1 MIFNN
6 ITIDSQQLNKPPFF
20 TGEMMKLRYIVT
32 LILGLLA
39 ATPAK
44 AELQIDVSGAMRDPM
59 PIAFPEMIHNGFFV
73 GQYGKKIRDVV
84 IADLERSGLFTIINP
99 NSYIQEFT
107 SMQQEPAFVDWK
119 AINAQALV
127 QSSISEIDG
136 NNLRVEFRLWDVF
149 SESQLKGQSFTTTK
163 DNWRRVA
170 HVIAD
175 AIYERLTGEKGY
187 FDTRIV
193 YVSETG
199 PATRRVK
206 RLAIM
211 DQDGENH
218 KFLTSGAAMALTP
231 RFSPNLQKVTYMSYA
246 GTTPRVY
253 VLDIETG
260 KQELLGHFPG
270 MTFAPRFSP
279 DSKKVLLSFASNGKT
294 NIYEMDLVK
303 RTSKR
308 LTSSSAIDTSA
319 SYSPD
324 GEKIVFNSDR
334 GGNQQL
340 YVMNADGSDVQRI
353 SFGAGRYATP
363 VWSPRGDYIA
373 FTKMAGGQFY
383 IGVMYPDG
391 SGERLLANGYLV
403 EGPTWSP
410 NGRVLMY
417 FRQDRSGADTK
428 LYSIDLT
435 GYNERMIVT
444 PAGGSDPAWSP
455 LLP

>member
-1 MIFNN
+1 
-6 ITIDSQQLNKPPFF
+6 
-20 TGEMMKLRYIVT
+20 MKLKYI
-32 LILGLLA
+32 LA
-39 ATPAK
+39 LVMCLVVTPAK
-44 AELQIDVSGAMRDPM
+44 AELQIDVNGAMRDPL
-59 PIAFPEMIHNGFFV
+59 PLAFPEMIHEGFWV
-73 GQYGKKIRDVV
+73 GQYAGKIRSVV
-84 IADLERSGLFTIINP
+84 IADLERSGLFRIIP
-99 NSYIQEFT
+99 ENSYIQELT
-107 SMQQEPAFVDWK
+107 SVDEQPNFVDWK
-119 AINAQALV
+119 AINAHALV
-127 QSSISEIDG
+127 QSAVKEV
-136 NNLRVEFRLWDVF
+136 NPNTLRVEFRLWDVYA
-149 SESQLKGQSFTTTK
+149 ENQLKGQSFTTTK

-199 PATRRVK
+199 PATKRVK

-246 GTTPRVY
+246 GSMPKVY
-253 VLDIETG
+253 ILDIETG
-260 KQELLGHFPG
+260 RQELLGSFPG

-279 DSKKVLLSFASNGKT
+279 DSSKVLLSYANNGRT
-294 NIYEMDLVK
+294 NIYEMDLK
-303 RTSKR
+303 RRTSKQ
-308 LTSSSAIDTSA
+308 LTSGPAIDTSP

-324 GEKIVFNSDR
+324 GSQIVFNSDR

-340 YVMNADGSDVQRI
+340 YVMYADGSDVHRI
-353 SFGAGRYATP
+353 SFGTGRYATP

-373 FTKMAGGQFY
+373 FTKMANGQFY

-391 SGERLLANGYLV
+391 SGERLLASGYLV

-417 FRQDRSGADTK
+417 FRQDKGNSRSNAPVK

-444 PAGGSDPAWSP
+444 PAEASDPAWSP

>member
-1 MIFNN
+1 
-6 ITIDSQQLNKPPFF
+6 
-20 TGEMMKLRYIVT
+20 MKLKYI
-32 LILGLLA
+32 LA
-39 ATPAK
+39 LVMCLVVTPAK
-44 AELQIDVSGAMRDPM
+44 AELQIDVNGAMRDLLPL
-59 PIAFPEMIHNGFFV
+59 AFPEMIHEGFWV
-73 GQYGKKIRDVV
+73 GQYAGKIRSVV
-84 IADLERSGLFTIINP
+84 IADLERSGLFRIIP
-99 NSYIQEFT
+99 ENSYIQELT
-107 SMQQEPAFVDWK
+107 SVDEQPNFVDWK
-119 AINAQALV
+119 AINAHALV
-127 QSSISEIDG
+127 QSAVKEV
-136 NNLRVEFRLWDVF
+136 NPNTLRVEFRLWDVYA
-149 SESQLKGQSFTTTK
+149 ENQLKGQSFTTTK

-199 PATRRVK
+199 PATKRVK

-246 GTTPRVY
+246 GSMPKVY
-253 VLDIETG
+253 ILDIETG
-260 KQELLGHFPG
+260 RQELLGSFPG

-279 DSKKVLLSFASNGKT
+279 DSSKVLLSYANNGRT
-294 NIYEMDLVK
+294 NIYEMDLK
-303 RTSKR
+303 RRTSKQ
-308 LTSSSAIDTSA
+308 LTSGPAIDTSP

-324 GEKIVFNSDR
+324 GSQIVFNSDR

-340 YVMNADGSDVQRI
+340 YVMNADGSDVHRI
-353 SFGAGRYATP
+353 SFGTGRYATP

-373 FTKMAGGQFY
+373 FTKMANGQFY

-391 SGERLLANGYLV
+391 SGERLLASGYLV

-417 FRQDRSGADTK
+417 FRQDKGNSRSNAPVK

-444 PAGGSDPAWSP
+444 PAEASDPAWSP

>member
-1 MIFNN
+1 
-6 ITIDSQQLNKPPFF
+6 
-20 TGEMMKLRYIVT
+20 MKYKF
-32 LILGLLA
+32 LLA
-39 ATPAK
+39 FVLSFFAIGVAK
-44 AELQIDVSGAMRDPM
+44 AELSIDVNGAMREPM
-59 PIAFPEMIHNGFFV
+59 PVAFPEMIHDGFFV
-73 GQYGKKIRDVV
+73 GQYGKKIREVV
-84 IADLERSGLFTIINP
+84 MADLERSGLFKFVDER
-99 NSYIQEFT
+99 SYIQEFS
-107 SMQQEPAFVDWK
+107 SMEQEPTFVDWK
-119 AINAQALV
+119 AINAMALI
-127 QSSISEIDG
+127 QSAIKEVDA
-136 NNLRVEFRLWDVF
+136 NNLRVEFRLWDVYA
-149 SESQLKGQSFTTTK
+149 ENQMKGQSFTTTK

-170 HVIAD
+170 HVMAD

-218 KFLTSGAAMALTP
+218 KFLTSGASMALTP
-231 RFSPNLQKVTYMSYA
+231 RFSPNLQKITYMSYA
-246 GTTPRVY
+246 GNTPRVY
-253 VLDIETG
+253 ILDIETG
-260 KQELLGHFPG
+260 KQDLLGNFPG

-279 DSKKVLLSFASNGKT
+279 DSSKVLLSFASRGKT
-294 NIYEMDLVK
+294 NIYEMDLKK
-303 RTSKR
+303 RTSKQ
-308 LTSSSAIDTSA
+308 LTFGSAIDTSA

-324 GEKIVFNSDR
+324 GEQIVFNSDR

-340 YVMNADGSDVQRI
+340 YVMNADGSDVKRI
-353 SFGAGRYATP
+353 SFGSGRYATP

-391 SGERLLANGYLV
+391 SGERLLASGYLV

-417 FRQDRSGADTK
+417 FRQEKGGRRSTAPVK

-435 GYNERMIVT
+435 GYNERQILT
-444 PAGGSDPAWSP
+444 PADGSDPAWSP

>member
-1 MIFNN
+1 
-6 ITIDSQQLNKPPFF
+6 
-20 TGEMMKLRYIVT
+20 MKLKYI
-32 LILGLLA
+32 LA
-39 ATPAK
+39 LVMCLVVTPAK
-44 AELQIDVSGAMRDPM
+44 AELQIDVNGAMRDPL
-59 PIAFPEMIHNGFFV
+59 PLAFPEMIHEGFWV
-73 GQYGKKIRDVV
+73 GQYAGKIRSVV
-84 IADLERSGLFTIINP
+84 IADLERSGLFRIIP
-99 NSYIQEFT
+99 ENSYIQELT
-107 SMQQEPAFVDWK
+107 SVDEQPNFVDWK
-119 AINAQALV
+119 AINAHALV
-127 QSSISEIDG
+127 QSAVKEV
-136 NNLRVEFRLWDVF
+136 NPNTLRVEFRLWDVYA
-149 SESQLKGQSFTTTK
+149 ENQLKGQSFTTTK

-199 PATRRVK
+199 PATKRVK

-246 GTTPRVY
+246 GSMPKVY
-253 VLDIETG
+253 ILDIETG
-260 KQELLGHFPG
+260 RQELLGSFPG

-279 DSKKVLLSFASNGKT
+279 DSSKVLLSYANNGRT
-294 NIYEMDLVK
+294 NIYVMDLK
-303 RTSKR
+303 RRTSKQ
-308 LTSSSAIDTSA
+308 LTSGPAIDTSP

-324 GEKIVFNSDR
+324 GSQIVFNSDR

-340 YVMNADGSDVQRI
+340 YVMNADGSDVHRI
-353 SFGAGRYATP
+353 SFGTGRYATP

-373 FTKMAGGQFY
+373 FTKMANGQFY

-391 SGERLLANGYLV
+391 SGERLLASGYLV

-417 FRQDRSGADTK
+417 FRQDKGNSRSNAPVK

-444 PAGGSDPAWSP
+444 PAEASDPAWSP

>member
-1 MIFNN
+1 
-6 ITIDSQQLNKPPFF
+6 
-20 TGEMMKLRYIVT
+20 MKLKYI
-32 LILGLLA
+32 LA
-39 ATPAK
+39 LVMCLVVTPAK
-44 AELQIDVSGAMRDPM
+44 AELQIDVNGAMRDPL
-59 PIAFPEMIHNGFFV
+59 PLAFPEMIHEGFWV
-73 GQYGKKIRDVV
+73 GQYAGKIRSVV
-84 IADLERSGLFTIINP
+84 IADLERSGLFRIIP
-99 NSYIQEFT
+99 ENSYIQELT
-107 SMQQEPAFVDWK
+107 SVDEQPNFVDWK
-119 AINAQALV
+119 AINAHALV
-127 QSSISEIDG
+127 QSAVKEV
-136 NNLRVEFRLWDVF
+136 NPNTLRVEFRLWDVYA
-149 SESQLKGQSFTTTK
+149 ENQLKGQSFTTTK

-199 PATRRVK
+199 PATKRVK

-246 GTTPRVY
+246 GSMPKVY
-253 VLDIETG
+253 ILDIETG
-260 KQELLGHFPG
+260 RQELLGSFPG
-270 MTFAPRFSP
+270 MTFAPRFSL
-279 DSKKVLLSFASNGKT
+279 DSSKVLLSYANNGRT
-294 NIYEMDLVK
+294 NIYEMDLK
-303 RTSKR
+303 RRTSKQ
-308 LTSSSAIDTSA
+308 LTSGPAIDTSP

-324 GEKIVFNSDR
+324 GSQIVFNSDR

-340 YVMNADGSDVQRI
+340 YVMNADGSDVHRI
-353 SFGAGRYATP
+353 SFGTGRYATP

-373 FTKMAGGQFY
+373 FTKMANGQFY

-391 SGERLLANGYLV
+391 SGERLLASGYLV

-417 FRQDRSGADTK
+417 FRQDKGNSRSNAPVK

-444 PAGGSDPAWSP
+444 PAEASDPAWSP

>member
-1 MIFNN
+1 
-6 ITIDSQQLNKPPFF
+6 
-20 TGEMMKLRYIVT
+20 MKLKYI
-32 LILGLLA
+32 LA
-39 ATPAK
+39 LVMCLVVTPAK
-44 AELQIDVSGAMRDPM
+44 AELQIDVNGAMRDPL
-59 PIAFPEMIHNGFFV
+59 PLAFPEMIHEGFWV
-73 GQYGKKIRDVV
+73 GQYAGKIRSVV
-84 IADLERSGLFTIINP
+84 IADLERSGLFRIIP
-99 NSYIQEFT
+99 ENSYIQELT
-107 SMQQEPAFVDWK
+107 SVDEQPNFVDWK
-119 AINAQALV
+119 AINAHALV
-127 QSSISEIDG
+127 QSAVKEV
-136 NNLRVEFRLWDVF
+136 NPNTLRVEFRLWDVYA
-149 SESQLKGQSFTTTK
+149 ENQLKGQSFTTTK

-199 PATRRVK
+199 PATKRVK

-246 GTTPRVY
+246 GSMPKVY
-253 VLDIETG
+253 ILDIETG
-260 KQELLGHFPG
+260 RQELLGSFPG

-279 DSKKVLLSFASNGKT
+279 DSSKVLLSYANNGRT
-294 NIYEMDLVK
+294 NIYEMDLK
-303 RTSKR
+303 RRTSKQ
-308 LTSSSAIDTSA
+308 LTSGPAIDTSP

-324 GEKIVFNSDR
+324 GGQIVFNSDR

-340 YVMNADGSDVQRI
+340 YVMNADGSDVHRI
-353 SFGAGRYATP
+353 SFGTGRYATP

-373 FTKMAGGQFY
+373 FTKMANGQFY

-391 SGERLLANGYLV
+391 SGERLLASGYLV

-417 FRQDRSGADTK
+417 FRQDKGNSRSNAPVK

-444 PAGGSDPAWSP
+444 PAEASDPAWSP